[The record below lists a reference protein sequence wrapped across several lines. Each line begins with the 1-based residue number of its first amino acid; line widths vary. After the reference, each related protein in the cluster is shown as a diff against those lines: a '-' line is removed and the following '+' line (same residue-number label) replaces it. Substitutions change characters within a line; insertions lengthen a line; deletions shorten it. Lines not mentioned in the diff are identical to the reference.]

1 MAVKRA
7 RRLAWVE
14 ARTAGSAGRSEGG
27 MTEDTGKARQLAVLC
42 GAVVLCL
49 SVWFAGTAAVPDLL
63 AQGLVTPRGA
73 AWLTMAV
80 QLGFVA
86 GTLVSAVLSLADRRD
101 PRRLFLACGL
111 LAAAATLAQT
121 QVAPSGAAA
130 LGLRFVAG
138 AAMAGVYPVGMKLA
152 ASWAR
157 PGAGSDLGLLIGLL
171 VGAVT
176 LGSALPHLAPG
187 LLGGIGWRSAYL
199 GAGVLAAVGGLLILA
214 FRPGPML
221 GNRPPFRPAQAL
233 EAWRNKGLRLA
244 NLGYLGHMWELYA
257 MWAWVGLFL
266 AGVLG
271 GQVGPFV
278 FAVMAA
284 GSLGCVA
291 AGLLADRW
299 NRASAAACCLL
310 VSGLCA
316 LLIGPA
322 AGLGAAVV
330 LAVALVWGFA
340 VVADSAQF
348 SACIVTLSPPDYVG
362 TMLTV
367 QTSLGFLLTA
377 VTIGLV
383 PAAVGWLGWDWAFAV
398 LAPGPLLGAWAMWRL
413 RPMLPSPAR

>member
-1 MAVKRA
+1 MGAA
-7 RRLAWVE
+7 R
-14 ARTAGSAGRSEGG
+14 
-27 MTEDTGKARQLAVLC
+27 DGKAGNLAVLC
-42 GAVVLCL
+42 LGVVLCL
-49 SVWFAGTAAVPDLL
+49 SVWFAGTAAVPSLL
-63 AQGLVTPRGA
+63 AEGLVTPARAG
-73 AWLTMAV
+73 WLTAAV

-101 PRRLFLACGL
+101 PRLLFLACGL

-121 QVAPSGAAA
+121 LVAPSGAAA
-130 LGLRFVAG
+130 LALRFVAG

-157 PGAGSDLGLLIGLL
+157 GDLGLLIGLL

-176 LGSALPHLAPG
+176 LGSALPHLIPT
-187 LLGGIGWRSAYL
+187 LLGGIGWQAAYL
-199 GAGVLAAVGGLLILA
+199 GAGVLAAAGGLCILA
-214 FRPGPML
+214 FRPGPLL
-221 GNRPPFRPAQAL
+221 GARPPFRPSQAL

-257 MWAWVGLFL
+257 MWAWIGLFL

-271 GQVGPFV
+271 GPPGAAGPWV
-278 FAVMAA
+278 FAVLGA
-284 GSLGCVA
+284 GAVGCVA

-299 NRASAAACCLL
+299 DRAATAALCMLA
-310 VSGLCA
+310 SGACA
-316 LLIGPA
+316 LLVGPA
-322 AGLGAAVV
+322 AAVAPALV
-330 LAVALVWGFA
+330 LAIALVWGFA

-367 QTSLGFLLTA
+367 QTSLGFLLT
-377 VTIGLV
+377 VLTIGIV
-383 PAAVGWLGWDWAFAV
+383 PAAVAWLGWEWAFAV

-413 RPMLPSPAR
+413 RRLLPPRAAAS